1 MTAPLLRVTDL
12 RKHYAVR
19 RGGPGWRKTTLAAVA
34 GVSFTIESGRTLGL
48 VGESGCGKTTLGRL
62 VVRLLEP
69 TAGEIELDG
78 EPIARMPRAGLRS
91 RRHTLQMIFQDSH
104 ASLDP
109 RYTVARTLR
118 EPLDVHGLGDRTAR
132 ERRVR
137 ELLDVVA
144 LPPDIVHRHPHELSG
159 GQRQRVGIAR
169 ALALGPRL
177 VVADEPVS
185 SLDVTVRAQVLDLL
199 AGLQR
204 ERGIAYLFISH
215 DLGVVRHV
223 SDDVAVMYLGR
234 IVEHAPA
241 EALFRAPAHPYTQA
255 LLSAVPSLE
264 VGAQGS
270 RVVLRGD
277 VPSAATPP
285 AGCPFH
291 PRCPHAMA
299 VCREHEPPGVNV
311 GTPEARHVVRCHLH
325 TTTAPRP

>member
-12 RKHYAVR
+12 RKHFPVR
-19 RGGPGWRKTTLAAVA
+19 RGPGLRRTTLAAVA
-34 GVSFTIESGRTLGL
+34 GVSFTIEAGRTLGL

-69 TAGEIELDG
+69 TAGDIQLDG
-78 EPIARMPRAGLRS
+78 ESIARLPRRAIRG
-91 RRHTLQMIFQDSH
+91 RRRALQMIFQDSH

-109 RYTVARTLR
+109 RYTIRRTLR
-118 EPLDVHGLGDRTAR
+118 EPLDVHGLGDAQAR

-144 LPPDIVHRHPHELSG
+144 LPADVLDRHPHELSG

-169 ALALGPRL
+169 ALALEPRL

-199 AGLQR
+199 ARLQR
-204 ERGIAYLFISH
+204 ERGLAYLFISH

-223 SDDVAVMYLGR
+223 SDEVAVMYLGR

-241 EALFRAPAHPYTQA
+241 EALYRAPAHPYTQA
-255 LLSAVPSLE
+255 LLAAVPSLA
-264 VGAQGS
+264 VGDRKARS
-270 RVVLRGD
+270 LVAGD
-277 VPSAATPP
+277 APSAAAPP

-299 VCREHEPPGVNV
+299 VCREQEPEEIDVGAPGA
-311 GTPEARHVVRCHLH
+311 PHRVRCHLH
-325 TTTAPRP
+325 TNAPRS